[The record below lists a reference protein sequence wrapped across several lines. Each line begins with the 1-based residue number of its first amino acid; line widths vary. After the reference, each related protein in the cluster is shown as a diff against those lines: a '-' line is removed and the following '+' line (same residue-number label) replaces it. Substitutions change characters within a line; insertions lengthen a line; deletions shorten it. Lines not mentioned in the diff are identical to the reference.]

1 LSVASFASST
11 RPDISKC
18 IMHFI
23 EDKEL
28 SLLQEH
34 FSVVVVCIVA
44 T

>member
-1 LSVASFASST
+1 LSAASFASST

-28 SLLQEH
+28 TLS
-34 FSVVVVCIVA
+34 
-44 T
+44 